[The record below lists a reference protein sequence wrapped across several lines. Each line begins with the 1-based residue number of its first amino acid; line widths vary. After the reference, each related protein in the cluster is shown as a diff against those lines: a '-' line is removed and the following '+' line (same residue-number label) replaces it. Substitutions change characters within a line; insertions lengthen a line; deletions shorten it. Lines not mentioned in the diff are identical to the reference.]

1 VEVKMKK
8 RVWVNVLN
16 RRIFWVLELMSKGR
30 EKIGQCGKGEVKEW
44 ARIRNLRE
52 WALRVY

>member
-1 VEVKMKK
+1 MKK

-30 EKIGQCGKGEVKEW
+30 EKLGECG
-44 ARIRNLRE
+44 
-52 WALRVY
+52 